1 MILEKIIKNEKEDKF
16 MLHEVILMIIG
27 FILLIKGADFVI
39 KGGSNIAQ
47 KFHLSEMLIGIII
60 VGIGTSLPEIIVTI
74 QSTITGNP
82 DIIIGNSIGS
92 CICNLLL
99 VIGIASVCNPL
110 KIDNK
115 MLQVHLP
122 VSVFS
127 ILLLASF
134 CNFGTQ
140 HAIISKTESII
151 LLIFAIIYILYTVQE
166 GKKQVQENE
175 EMKTTQ
181 ITFMWILNYLIL
193 GVIGLKFGADFVVSG
208 AVAIAE
214 GFGVSQSIISITI
227 VSLGTSLPEIV
238 TCIIA
243 TLKKESNLAIGNVIG
258 SNIFNICLLPGIG
271 GIIKPIHYDFSF
283 NRSLLF
289 LLMITTYLLVFDLFR
304 NQRMISRNHGV
315 IFILLFCLYV
325 SCLF

>member
-1 MILEKIIKNEKEDKF
+1 MLYEIIW
-16 MLHEVILMIIG
+16 MMIG
-27 FILLIKGADFVI
+27 FFLLIKGADFVV
-39 KGGSNIAQ
+39 KGASNIAK
-47 KFHLSEMLIGIII
+47 KFHLSEMLIGIVI

-74 QSTITGNP
+74 KSSLTGNA

-99 VIGIASVCNPL
+99 VIGVASVCNPL

-115 MLQVHLP
+115 ILQVHLP

-127 ILLLASF
+127 ILMLTFF
-134 CNFGTQ
+134 CNFGTG
-140 HAIISKTESII
+140 HHMISKTEAMI
-151 LLIFAIIYILYTVQE
+151 LLIFAVIYIIYTVYE
-166 GKKQVQENE
+166 GKQEAE
-175 EMKTTQ
+175 EAKANPTRETT
-181 ITFMWILNYLIL
+181 FLWILIYLIL
-193 GVIGLKFGADFVVSG
+193 GVLGLKYGADFVVDG

-214 GFGVSQSIISITI
+214 FFGVSESIISITI

-243 TLKKESNLAIGNVIG
+243 TIKKESDLAIGNVIG
-258 SNIFNICLLPGIG
+258 SNIFNICLLPAIG
-271 GIIKPIHYDFSF
+271 AMITPIHYDISF
-283 NRSLLF
+283 NRSLIF
-289 LLMITTYLLVFDLFR
+289 LLIITIYLLVFDLFQNR
-304 NQRMISRNHGV
+304 RLISKNHGV

>member
-1 MILEKIIKNEKEDKF
+1 
-16 MLHEVILMIIG
+16 MLYEIILMIIG
-27 FILLIKGADFVI
+27 FILLIKGADFVV
-39 KGGSNIAQ
+39 KGASNIAQ
-47 KFHLSEMLIGIII
+47 KFHLSEMLIGILI

-99 VIGIASVCNPL
+99 VIGVASVCNPL

-134 CNFGTQ
+134 CNFGAEY
-140 HAIISKTESII
+140 AIISKTEAII

-166 GKKQVQENE
+166 GKEQTQEKENG
-175 EMKTTQ
+175 KTTQ
-181 ITFMWILNYLIL
+181 ITFVWILNYLVL
-193 GVIGLKFGADFVVSG
+193 GVVGLKFGADFVVRG

-214 GFGVSQSIISITI
+214 GFGVSESIISITV

-271 GIIKPIHYDFSF
+271 AIIKPIHYDLNF

-289 LLMITTYLLVFDLFR
+289 LLMITTYLLIFDLFQNR
-304 NQRMISRNHGV
+304 RMISRNHGV